1 MLNVKRKILTT
12 VWVKETAEADQMVT
26 TYGKVN
32 PVKMIREGYQ
42 LVSQG
47 LVEYVLSEEQFA
59 ESALRREERED

>member
-12 VWVKETAEADQMVT
+12 IWVKETAEADQIVT

-32 PVKMIREGYQ
+32 PVRMINDGWQ

-47 LVEYVLSEEQFA
+47 LIEYVLSEEQFA
-59 ESALRREERED
+59 EAALRREESEE

>member
-1 MLNVKRKILTT
+1 MLNIKRKILTT
-12 VWVKETAEADQMVT
+12 VWVKETAETDQIVT

-32 PVKMIREGYQ
+32 PVRMINEGWK

-59 ESALRREERED
+59 ESALRREEREE